1 MERFIVIVGKTILST
16 LDDRILFTRKDDSC
30 SIEEWLSNTFQ
41 AHLLRQEAH
50 HQLNISFLYTSDIKS
65 PGYKLISVP
74 MARKLVEISTPRGRD
89 ISELLSDL
97 QTGLTIQL
105 KYGLRDDRI
114 ISILEIKPE
123 ERGLKCNCICPGCGL
138 PLVARLGKK
147 KQWHFAHQ
155 GEACDI
161 AAAQQTAL
169 HMLAKEIIEDSKKLL
184 FPGVFIEKDDYT
196 DDIEDYRVQT
206 RIPQTIEYRKA
217 AIVKC
222 DSVSLEKR
230 ISNIVPD
237 IMVTAK
243 GRGCLIEVAVTHFV
257 DEEKEQKIKEIGLP
271 LFEIDLSDLY
281 NSEF

>member
-41 AHLLRQEAH
+41 ARLLRQEAH

-97 QTGLTIQL
+97 QSGLTIQL

-123 ERGLKCNCICPGCGL
+123 ERGLNVIVYVPGVASRLSQGWARKNSGILLIKGKRAILLL
-138 PLVARLGKK
+138 PN
-147 KQWHFAHQ
+147 
-155 GEACDI
+155 
-161 AAAQQTAL
+161 
-169 HMLAKEIIEDSKKLL
+169 KLL
-184 FPGVFIEKDDYT
+184 CTCSRKKSSRTARNCCSPAFP
-196 DDIEDYRVQT
+196 
-206 RIPQTIEYRKA
+206 
-217 AIVKC
+217 
-222 DSVSLEKR
+222 
-230 ISNIVPD
+230 
-237 IMVTAK
+237 
-243 GRGCLIEVAVTHFV
+243 
-257 DEEKEQKIKEIGLP
+257 
-271 LFEIDLSDLY
+271 
-281 NSEF
+281 